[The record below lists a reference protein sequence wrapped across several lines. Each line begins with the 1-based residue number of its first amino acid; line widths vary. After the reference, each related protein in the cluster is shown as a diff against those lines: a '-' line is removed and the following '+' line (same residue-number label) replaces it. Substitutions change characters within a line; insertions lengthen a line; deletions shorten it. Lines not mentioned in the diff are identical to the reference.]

1 MLHGGAGL
9 WCSRRRE
16 RLALDGG
23 LAQGAGA
30 GSDWREERDGLRR
43 RDRQCSRRKDPP
55 QAPTAAL
62 IDSKRF
68 VSRTHQLP
76 TSAALIS
83 RTHQPHSS
91 AALIS
96 RPHQPHSS
104 AALISRT
111 HQPHSWCL
119 FMVSFN
125 GPLHI
130 SAALISC
137 TYQPLGV
144 YEYLVLGAAACPSP
158 CLGRSS
164 GRVGLGCF
172 DLSRGRLSAQE
183 MPDVSAATGGPTGAA
198 GVRRGGALGLRLA
211 RRRGPPGR
219 ESKPDAGPRGS
230 RGRPAD
236 EVGWGQGMVGAGRPG
251 GEAGAR

>member
-1 MLHGGAGL
+1 MEARGSGAAG
-9 WCSRRRE
+9 E
-16 RLALDGG
+16 R
-23 LAQGAGA
+23 
-30 GSDWREERDGLRR
+30 
-43 RDRQCSRRKDPP
+43 SRRKR
-55 QAPTAAL
+55 Q
-62 IDSKRF
+62 
-68 VSRTHQLP
+68 
-76 TSAALIS
+76 
-83 RTHQPHSS
+83 QPHSSIRSDSS

-96 RPHQPHSS
+96 RIHQPHSS

-111 HQPHSWCL
+111 HQPHLWCL
-119 FMVSFN
+119 FMVSFHV
-125 GPLHI
+125 PPHI

-158 CLGRSS
+158 CSDRSS

-211 RRRGPPGR
+211 RRRDAPGR
-219 ESKPDAGPRGS
+219 ESKPDAGFDLSGWIS
-230 RGRPAD
+230 RR
-236 EVGWGQGMVGAGRPG
+236 
-251 GEAGAR
+251 